1 MVPVVMSMVQKSV
14 VRFLRIVNKDGDGE
28 CDCECA
34 GDGADSILN
43 LPLVLFG
50 LRLRGC
56 CRGGRRGGADE
67 VADAAVVVDV
77 EKFRDAFG

>member
-1 MVPVVMSMVQKSV
+1 MVPVVMSMKQNSV
-14 VRFLRIVNKDGDGE
+14 VRFLRIVNKDGE
-28 CDCECA
+28 CDCDC
-34 GDGADSILN
+34 ADSILY

-56 CRGGRRGGADE
+56 CRGGRRGGAVV